1 MELIR
6 SFEGANLGCRC
17 FKTSLLYRNKINNVD
32 IGHCHNSFYNFNKI
46 HIVLGKLSKYE
57 HFLPW
62 MTRSRSSTHIFA
74 YVSDGLRINTLCRR
88 SPAHENYT
96 GPTQASCS
104 QSRLNCFTASSPL
117 PFLSETSD
125 SRSMNSLLCDCE
137 LSLLLFS
144 KSILFRFFLFL
155 VGWTRIFFSI
165 IADIAY

>member
-1 MELIR
+1 
-6 SFEGANLGCRC
+6 
-17 FKTSLLYRNKINNVD
+17 
-32 IGHCHNSFYNFNKI
+32 
-46 HIVLGKLSKYE
+46 
-57 HFLPW
+57 

-117 PFLSETSD
+117 QFLSETSD

-144 KSILFRFFLFL
+144 KSILFRFFFFF
-155 VGWTRIFFSI
+155 GWMDTIFFPI
-165 IADIAY
+165 TADIAYKKNNKNNNCRCLMMLLIP

>member
-1 MELIR
+1 
-6 SFEGANLGCRC
+6 
-17 FKTSLLYRNKINNVD
+17 
-32 IGHCHNSFYNFNKI
+32 
-46 HIVLGKLSKYE
+46 
-57 HFLPW
+57 

-117 PFLSETSD
+117 QFLSETSD

-144 KSILFRFFLFL
+144 KSILFRFFFFFWLDGHEFFFNDCRYRL
-155 VGWTRIFFSI
+155 LKKIRII
-165 IADIAY
+165 IADV